1 MILGTWASHVTVL
14 RVFGLELVGTVF
26 SAPAVKVAMNV
37 ELSVMFARQTSW
49 RGEEPG
55 RSKSLIVASLG
66 ISAVCIIEFDGST
79 PLKCF

>member
-1 MILGTWASHVTVL
+1 MIRGTWASHVTVL

-55 RSKSLIVASLG
+55 PKQGREKR
-66 ISAVCIIEFDGST
+66 E
-79 PLKCF
+79 KCESVTVVFLRTYFF